1 MKNISKKSLIK
12 FIWILG
18 SLSALG
24 PLTIDMYLPGF
35 TVIAK
40 DLGVSISYI
49 QYTLSAYF
57 IGLSIGQIFYG
68 PVADR
73 FGRKL
78 PIIIGFSIFCI
89 SSIVCANSTNAMTL
103 IISRFFQALGGSS
116 TIVISRAIVRDKFE
130 NKDAVKVFSLLMLVM
145 GIAPIIAPLLGGTF
159 IDMYGWRSI
168 FYFLAAYSFV
178 FIIIVIFFL
187 EETLGPEKRQ
197 KKSLK
202 EILGLYKKLTCDSHL
217 MAYTFIGG
225 FTFGAMFAYIAG
237 SPFVFMEIYGIDKD
251 VYAYFFGA
259 NAMGLIAGSQIN
271 RYFIN
276 QYTSE
281 QILRT
286 VVHVIAI
293 SATILFCTTYFNIG
307 GFLGLVIP
315 LFIIISCLG
324 FTMPN
329 TTAIAMQ
336 PQGRNAGAASALMGT
351 LQFVV
356 ASVASSLVGLLH
368 DGTAFPMTVT
378 ILIST
383 MMALVTLKLYEV
395 SSNQRIGSEAI

>member
-1 MKNISKKSLIK
+1 MKNISNKSLIK

-35 TVIAK
+35 TVIGK
-40 DLGVSISYI
+40 DLGVSISYV

-57 IGLSIGQIFYG
+57 IGLSLGQIFYG
-68 PVADR
+68 PLADR
-73 FGRKL
+73 FGRKR
-78 PIIIGFSIFCI
+78 PIIVGSIIFC
-89 SSIVCANSTNAMTL
+89 SASIVCANSTNAITL
-103 IISRFFQALGGSS
+103 IIARFLQALGGSS

-145 GIAPIIAPLLGGTF
+145 GIAPIIAPLLGGKL
-159 IDMYGWRSI
+159 IELYGWRTI
-168 FYFLAAYSFV
+168 FYFLAAYSFI
-178 FIIIVIFFL
+178 FIVIVIFFL
-187 EETLGPEKRQ
+187 EETLPPSKRQ
-197 KKSLK
+197 KRSIK
-202 EILGLYKKLTCDSHL
+202 EVLNLYKQLCFDSHL
-217 MAYTFIGG
+217 ISYTLIGG

-237 SPFVFMEIYGIDKD
+237 SPFVFMEVYGIERE

-259 NAMGLIAGSQIN
+259 NAMGLIASSQIN

-276 QYTSE
+276 KFSSE
-281 QILRT
+281 KILRT
-286 VVHVIAI
+286 VVHIIGVC
-293 SATILFCTTYFNIG
+293 STILFIMTYLKIG

-336 PQGRNAGAASALMGT
+336 PQGKNAGAASALMGT
-351 LQFVV
+351 IQFII
-356 ASVASSLVGLLH
+356 ASLASSLVGILH
-368 DGTAFPMTVT
+368 DATTFPMTFT
-378 ILIST
+378 ILLST
-383 MMALVTLKLYEV
+383 SLSFFVLKIYEKNSKKSV
-395 SSNQRIGSEAI
+395 AQ